1 MKNRIPVLASI
12 VMAMLVASMDSTI
25 ANTTMPIIAQ
35 ELGGIELYAW
45 VFASYMIFSTV
56 MAPIAGRISD
66 IFGRKKVFAV
76 GIILFMLG
84 SILCG
89 SAHTMVQ
96 LVIFRAVQGIG
107 AGVMN
112 PFPMI
117 IAGDLFTVEKRG
129 RIQALFT
136 AMWGISAVLAPLL
149 GSMFVEYA
157 TWRWIF
163 YINIPICLLS
173 VLLLLPYRE
182 VYEPKRS
189 KVDYTGALVFTAGIS
204 LLLLMTVVDI
214 GTFFYLSGAA
224 GVLLLIVFYKYEKK
238 LASPIVPLNLFRNKP
253 VAWMNLNSFLAYASI
268 FGGASYLPMFL
279 QKHGYSLF
287 MSGVAML
294 GMSVGWMAMSVPA
307 GKWIGRFGYRWLMI
321 AGNAILVASGI
332 WFLQL
337 SPASGFWFTFA
348 GSVLMGLSFGLLSA
362 VSMIGSQQLV
372 DGKQKGVSTSLQIFS
387 RNIGTAVGVTIMGAF
402 LAKNADLMTG
412 FSHMFAYGFIV
423 SLIALASSLM
433 IRVQG
438 QAVEAKAKPAGQGSI
453 SP

>member
-1 MKNRIPVLASI
+1 
-12 VMAMLVASMDSTI
+12 MAMLVASMDSTI

-35 ELGGIELYAW
+35 ELGGFELYAW

-66 IFGRKKVFAV
+66 IFGRKRVFAV
-76 GIILFMLG
+76 GIILFMFG
-84 SILCG
+84 SVLCG
-89 SAHTMVQ
+89 SAQTMVQ

-117 IAGDLFTVEKRG
+117 IAGDLFSVEKRG

-173 VLLLLPYRE
+173 FVLLLPYRE

-189 KVDYTGALVFTAGIS
+189 KVDYMGAVIFTGGIS
-204 LLLLMTVVDI
+204 LLLLLTVVDI
-214 GTFFYLSGAA
+214 GTFFYAAGAA
-224 GVLLLIVFYKYEKK
+224 GVLLLLVFYAYERK
-238 LASPIVPLNLFRNKP
+238 LESPIVPLNLFRNKP
-253 VAWMNLNSFLAYASI
+253 VAWMNVNSFLAYASV

-307 GKWIGRFGYRWLMI
+307 GKWVLRFGYRRLMI
-321 AGNAILVASGI
+321 AGNAILVASAV

-337 SPASGFWFTFA
+337 SPASGFWFTFS

-372 DGKQKGVSTSLQIFS
+372 DGKQKGVSTSLQVFS

-402 LAKNADLMTG
+402 LAKTADLMAG
-412 FSHMFAYGFIV
+412 FSNMFIYGFIV

-433 IRVQG
+433 IREKGWVEQAGHKG
-438 QAVEAKAKPAGQGSI
+438 QAAS
-453 SP
+453 S